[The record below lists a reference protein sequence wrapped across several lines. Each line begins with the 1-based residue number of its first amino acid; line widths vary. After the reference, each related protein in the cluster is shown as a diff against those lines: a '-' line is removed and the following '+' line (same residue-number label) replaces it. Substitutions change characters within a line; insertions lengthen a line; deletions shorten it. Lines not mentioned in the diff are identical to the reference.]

1 MRIDG
6 PLAQTSL
13 TLTFKPGTFAR
24 GDFLTFANFAFPVEL
39 PVQFEVDADRVQ
51 GGQVVVTLS
60 DNSTSTG
67 TFFVD
72 RLERVNDFT
81 GAGLVNADAATRR
94 SHHRD

>member
-1 MRIDG
+1 
-6 PLAQTSL
+6 
-13 TLTFKPGTFAR
+13 
-24 GDFLTFANFAFPVEL
+24 
-39 PVQFEVDADRVQ
+39 
-51 GGQVVVTLS
+51 VTLS

>member
-1 MRIDG
+1 
-6 PLAQTSL
+6 
-13 TLTFKPGTFAR
+13 
-24 GDFLTFANFAFPVEL
+24 VEL

-72 RLERVNDFT
+72 STERVNDSPER
-81 GAGLVNADAATRR
+81 ACDADAATRR
-94 SHHRD
+94 SHHRTDVAGPASRHERGKQHA